1 MFLMFTIT
9 EYGSMSFPFTE
20 RKTFSFIAYD
30 YTVIIGVSEEKK
42 KKKRAD
48 DLSVGKSKFPTKFF

>member
-42 KKKRAD
+42 KKKE
-48 DLSVGKSKFPTKFF
+48 LMT